1 MHISLIF
8 SNFVENY
15 KHLKT
20 MKKSESTSRKE
31 TLEEELKRLRKEN
44 QSLKSDL
51 KKVDKQHERIK
62 DKLKQTKGKL
72 KQTKAELKKKG
83 VTTTTLSKE
92 QKELLSTLFPDIDI
106 RFW

>member
-1 MHISLIF
+1 
-8 SNFVENY
+8 
-15 KHLKT
+15 

-31 TLEEELKRLRKEN
+31 TPEEELKRLRKEN
-44 QSLKSDL
+44 KSLMSNLSKT
-51 KKVDKQHERIK
+51 KV
-62 DKLKQTKGKL
+62 KL
-72 KQTKAELKKKG
+72 KQTKAELKKKD

>member
-1 MHISLIF
+1 
-8 SNFVENY
+8 
-15 KHLKT
+15 

-31 TLEEELKRLRKEN
+31 TPEEELKRLRKEN

-51 KKVDKQHERIK
+51 EKVNKQHERIK
-62 DKLKQTKGKL
+62 DKLKASKDKL
-72 KQTKAELKKKG
+72 KAEKKALKAELKKKD
-83 VTTTTLSKE
+83 VTTATLSKE

>member
-1 MHISLIF
+1 
-8 SNFVENY
+8 
-15 KHLKT
+15 

-31 TLEEELKRLRKEN
+31 TPEEELKRLRKEN
-44 QSLKSDL
+44 KSLKSNL
-51 KKVDKQHERIK
+51 DKTK
-62 DKLKQTKGKL
+62 DKLRQSHVKL
-72 KQTKAELKKKG
+72 KQTKAELKKKD